1 VHKGKPFL
9 LDGAVQSQNITKTHV
24 IKGFPF
30 TEGKIFSFSKN
41 VTINKK
47 NIMF

>member
-9 LDGAVQSQNITKTHV
+9 LEGAVQEQITTKTHV

-30 TEGKIFSFSKN
+30 TEGNIFSFSKI
-41 VTINKK
+41 VTTNKQ